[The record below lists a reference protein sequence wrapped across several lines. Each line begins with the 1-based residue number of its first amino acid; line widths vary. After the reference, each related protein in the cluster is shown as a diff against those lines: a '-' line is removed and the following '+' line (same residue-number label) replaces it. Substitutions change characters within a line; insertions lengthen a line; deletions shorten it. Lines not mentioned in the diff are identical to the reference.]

1 MKPEDL
7 MIGDWVQVN
16 YYSPQPSNDYPDE
29 DWRPYQIKSG
39 KEIDEMAKH
48 FQPLLLTED
57 IVKKSGFKFC
67 AATDDIIIYQ
77 HKPSALAIQFDKQDT
92 KVPVIVYDIWW
103 SDNGLQTSEMVDV
116 EYVHELQHAIKT
128 LKLTLELC
136 VR

>member
-16 YYSPQPSNDYPDE
+16 YYSPQPGNDYPDE

-39 KEIDEMAKH
+39 KEIDEQSQN

-57 IVKKSGFKFC
+57 IVKNSGFKFC
-67 AATDDIIIYQ
+67 AATDDIVIYQ
-77 HKPSALAIQFDKQDT
+77 DRETALAIQFDKNDE
-92 KVPVIVYDIWW
+92 KSPVIVYDIWW

-116 EYVHELQHAIKT
+116 EYVHELQHAIKS
-128 LKLTLELC
+128 LKLTLNLC
-136 VR
+136 VN